1 MQLLQMCP
9 GELEQAR
16 QNKAILMF
24 GVGSIEY
31 HGSQLPLGTD
41 FFLVDGVI
49 QAVEKRLPD
58 KVVAA
63 PSLAVSPTGFAVSG
77 PQAGTVDIGVDA
89 FMHHCADLLDSYERM
104 GFHKIVIL
112 VHHQGGNIIPMLK
125 TVLTKHTMYEK
136 KAELGEGW
144 WTDKRPGAV
153 RRAPVE
159 LLPAMLDTH
168 YFGGHG
174 GKGETEGVLAI
185 RPDLVHLE
193 KVTNA
198 EEEPFW
204 NKSVTEVD
212 EAAAKEQFADLIRL
226 WVEKIESM

>member
-9 GELEQAR
+9 SELEQAR

-41 FFLVDGVI
+41 FCLGDGVI

-144 WTDKRPGAV
+144 WTDKRPSAAPLWSCFPLCWIPIISVVTAV
-153 RRAPVE
+153 R
-159 LLPAMLDTH
+159 
-168 YFGGHG
+168 
-174 GKGETEGVLAI
+174 
-185 RPDLVHLE
+185 E
-193 KVTNA
+193 KRKA
-198 EEEPFW
+198 FW
-204 NKSVTEVD
+204 PSVPTWFIWR
-212 EAAAKEQFADLIRL
+212 K
-226 WVEKIESM
+226 